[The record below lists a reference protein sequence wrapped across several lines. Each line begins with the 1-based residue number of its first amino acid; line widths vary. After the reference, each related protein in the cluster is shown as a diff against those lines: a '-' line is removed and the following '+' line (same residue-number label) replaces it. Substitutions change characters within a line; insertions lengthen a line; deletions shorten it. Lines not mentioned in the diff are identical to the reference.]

1 MEKNAVKEVS
11 ERFLDGHKEGS
22 LKCPECLW
30 GYPQPCSCGGV
41 VHGEKVRVN
50 EDAYVTV
57 TECDKCGR
65 HR

>member
-1 MEKNAVKEVS
+1 MKEVT
-11 ERFLDGHKEGS
+11 EPLLRDHEKGS
-22 LKCPECLW
+22 MKCSRCVW

-41 VHGEKVRVN
+41 VHGEKMRTN
-50 EDAYVTV
+50 EDAFVTV